1 MSTDLMKLIEGLP
14 LNEQE
19 ELLSLAQKYKDSLI
33 REKGQDYFLSFV
45 KEMWPGFINGAHHKL
60 MAKKFQEIADG
71 KLKRLIINMPPRHT
85 KSEFASYML
94 PAWFL
99 GKYPNKKI
107 IQCSNTAELAR
118 SEEHTSELQS
128 H

>member
-1 MSTDLMKLIEGLP
+1 MRLHTGRHQETGHAVNIEQIAEEILKAPPAEQAGLMEM
-14 LNEQE
+14 LNEFKAAQE
-19 ELLSLAQKYKDSLI
+19 
-33 REKGQDYFLSFV
+33 REAGQANFMQFV
-45 KEMWPGFINGAHHKL
+45 HTMWPGFVDGRHHAV

-99 GKYPNKKI
+99 GRYP
-107 IQCSNTAELAR
+107 
-118 SEEHTSELQS
+118 
-128 H
+128 